1 MSITDSFNPV
11 GKPLITPAAAYR
23 KSPYSLDVCV
33 INFSQK
39 IMDALTDDGVV
50 ELLEAERIRCV
61 ACYFPIYRVRG
72 TNIGVVRTTVGAPI
86 TATLTEEISYVYSCR
101 KFVMFGSC
109 GGLDSSIAPGKLIV
123 PTHAYRD
130 EGMSYHYAPPAD
142 YIEVRNHAFV
152 ASVLDSLGV
161 GHVEGRTWTTDAFYR
176 ETDVLC
182 RKRRA
187 EGCIAVE
194 MEVSAVQAVADFYG
208 FEFYNFLY
216 RADKIILFKFSN
228 YFLKVAKA
236 YKEIRGQDPKDNWYE
251 FVEYGSTN
259 KRAIAIQKHG
269 FSRESAMYILRQGQ
283 KYIAADEPELRLH
296 RSILECPNKGVQN
309 DAYMIQYNILD
320 LFVD

>member
-1 MSITDSFNPV
+1 MSITDSFDPV

-23 KSPYSLDVCV
+23 KSPYRLDVCV

-61 ACYFPIYRVRG
+61 ACYFPIYRVCG

-216 RADKIILFKFSN
+216 RADNLDAESWESSYLAKMPHDERLSHF
-228 YFLKVAKA
+228 YVAL
-236 YKEIRGQDPKDNWYE
+236 EIAR
-251 FVEYGSTN
+251 
-259 KRAIAIQKHG
+259 RAAQ
-269 FSRESAMYILRQGQ
+269 E
-283 KYIAADEPELRLH
+283 
-296 RSILECPNKGVQN
+296 N
-309 DAYMIQYNILD
+309 
-320 LFVD
+320 

>member
-1 MSITDSFNPV
+1 MSITDSFDPV
-11 GKPLITPAAAYR
+11 GKPLITPAAAYL

-208 FEFYNFLY
+208 LELYNFLY
-216 RADKIILFKFSN
+216 RADNLDAASWECSYLYDMPHDERLSHF
-228 YFLKVAKA
+228 YVALEVA
-236 YKEIRGQDPKDNWYE
+236 H
-251 FVEYGSTN
+251 
-259 KRAIAIQKHG
+259 RAAE
-269 FSRESAMYILRQGQ
+269 RE
-283 KYIAADEPELRLH
+283 
-296 RSILECPNKGVQN
+296 
-309 DAYMIQYNILD
+309 
-320 LFVD
+320 